1 MPLTFPG
8 YPDPRHPV
16 APMRLAFVRPGRGW
30 LLGAVLVLSAGTLM
44 AQTSAGPRQWQT
56 PPAGDAV
63 RGQAL
68 YAARCTACHAVDSN
82 KLGPAHRGVMGRR
95 VGSLKGYKYSDELAQ
110 SRLRW
115 TPQTLN
121 AWLQDPE
128 ELVTGQRMGFQV
140 DDLQERA
147 DLIAWLATLK

>member
-1 MPLTFPG
+1 MQLTFPG
-8 YPDPRHPV
+8 YLDPRQPD
-16 APMRLAFVRPGRGW
+16 APMCNAFVRRGRG
-30 LLGAVLVLSAGTLM
+30 LVLGAALALSAASLM
-44 AQTSAGPRQWQT
+44 AQTSGSPRQWQT

-63 RGQAL
+63 KGQAL
-68 YAARCTACHAVDSN
+68 YAARCTACHAVDSS
-82 KLGPAHRGVMGRR
+82 KVGPAHRGVMGRR

-128 ELVTGQRMGFQV
+128 ELVPGQRMGFQV